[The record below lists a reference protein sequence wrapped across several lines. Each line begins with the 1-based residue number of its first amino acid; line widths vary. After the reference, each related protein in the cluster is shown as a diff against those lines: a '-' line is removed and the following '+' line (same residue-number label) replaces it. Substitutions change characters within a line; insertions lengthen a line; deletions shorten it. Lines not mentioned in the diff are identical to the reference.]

1 MGNNVLTNNHG
12 SYHQREKS
20 RMPHSEPKRVRK
32 PKQEN
37 DNEMVTYH
45 FQAHPFLGFLIY
57 GLWWCLDGEPAVKVI
72 MTIGLI
78 IGCITFT
85 KEEKK

>member
-1 MGNNVLTNNHG
+1 M
-12 SYHQREKS
+12 S
-20 RMPHSEPKRVRK
+20 RQHSHNRITDHRSETHSMPHSKPKRVRK

>member
-37 DNEMVTYH
+37 NNEMTTYH
-45 FQAHPFLGFLIY
+45 LQVHPFLGFLIY

-78 IGCITFT
+78 IASTSFV
-85 KEEKK
+85 KEDK